1 MFTGFNTTESILDVF
16 LDFLTSTEFYVLVGC
31 VVGFILLCCC
41 VGCCYA
47 GYKNDCSCKEPG
59 KFCCDCMKGPCF
71 CCVYIAES
79 AICPEEQEIREIKRK
94 ARKRREVREMEEMEY
109 QERRR
114 ELQAMRETQLISQ
127 LKNAGPSDSKIV
139 VLRMDN

>member
-1 MFTGFNTTESILDVF
+1 
-16 LDFLTSTEFYVLVGC
+16 
-31 VVGFILLCCC
+31 
-41 VGCCYA
+41 
-47 GYKNDCSCKEPG
+47 
-59 KFCCDCMKGPCF
+59 MKGPCF

-127 LKNAGPSDSKIV
+127 LKNAGTSDSKIV